1 MFLNHRSRR
10 DKFPREKYKN
20 LSDTTSVTDES
31 THSAAAS
38 LSMNQK
44 NKILLGRFFYFEFNE
59 LSLFITRKLQ
69 FFFSFLV
76 ASRSPF
82 FDISAVFSLSSC

>member
-1 MFLNHRSRR
+1 
-10 DKFPREKYKN
+10 
-20 LSDTTSVTDES
+20 
-31 THSAAAS
+31 
-38 LSMNQK
+38 MNQK

-82 FDISAVFSLSSC
+82 FLIFLLCFLSLLVDV